1 MVGLPPRALTALAR
15 PFLRHAA
22 HACQMPQLVCV
33 HSGERGSPARY
44 QPILALAHQH
54 LYLVL
59 LTVAS

>member
-1 MVGLPPRALTALAR
+1 MRDS
-15 PFLRHAA
+15 A
-22 HACQMPQLVCV
+22 HACQMPRLVRV

-54 LYLVL
+54 LHLVL